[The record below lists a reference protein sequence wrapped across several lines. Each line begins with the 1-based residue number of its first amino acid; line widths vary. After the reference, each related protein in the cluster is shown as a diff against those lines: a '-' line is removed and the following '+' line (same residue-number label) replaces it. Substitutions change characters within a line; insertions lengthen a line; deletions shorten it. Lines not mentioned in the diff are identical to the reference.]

1 MLEAERNRF
10 GRDGLL
16 VIDSFLTPHDCAA
29 IITDVDELKGQDRLI
44 RVDRVGRTS
53 VSSFATINGA
63 ELEQAIP
70 RVAELYSEVG
80 TFVRQVVSEDLVPLE
95 NRAIGVSINV
105 TGPGQQFAMHYDRN
119 AVTAVIYLNTLEQG
133 GQMECYPRWSRLLL
147 GARANPLVKRL
158 QHLLDIATK
167 SPVWKWLSGQRRTVA
182 PQAGRMIVFRG
193 NRCLHG
199 VRPVEGTAIRYSLQL
214 AYDMPTTSFGR
225 SETTD
230 YYGYRAA
237 A

>member
-1 MLEAERNRF
+1 MCDAERERF
-10 GRDGLL
+10 VRDGVL
-16 VIDSFLTPHDCAA
+16 VIDTFLTPPECVA
-29 IITDVDELKGQDRLI
+29 IIAAVDELNERERLI
-44 RVDRVGRTS
+44 RVDRVGRMS

-80 TFVRQVVSEDLVPLE
+80 KFVRETISEELVPLE
-95 NRAIGVSINV
+95 NRAIGLSINV

-119 AVTAVIYLNTLEQG
+119 AVTAVIYLNTVEQG

-147 GARANPLVKRL
+147 GSRANPYLKRL
-158 QHLLDIATK
+158 QHLLDLTTK
-167 SPVWKWLSGQRRTVA
+167 SAVWKWLSGQRRTVS

-199 VRPVEGTAIRYSLQL
+199 VRPVGGTATRYSLQL